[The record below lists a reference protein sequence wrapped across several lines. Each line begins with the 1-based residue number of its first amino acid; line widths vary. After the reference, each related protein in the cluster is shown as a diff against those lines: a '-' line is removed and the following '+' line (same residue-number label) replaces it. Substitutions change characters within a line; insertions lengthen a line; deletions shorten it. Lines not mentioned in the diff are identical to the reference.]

1 MMLTIPASAGEVIDK
16 LTILEIKLARIAEP
30 AKRANVA
37 REHAALAAAWAAA
50 LPDPAPLAALVAE
63 LRGVNET
70 LWEVED
76 EIREHERRGD
86 FGAAFVALARRVYRT
101 NDRRAALK
109 REINERLGSTLVE
122 EKSYAAY

>member
-1 MMLTIPASAGEVIDK
+1 MILTIPASAGEVIDK
-16 LTILEIKLARIAEP
+16 LTILDIKLARIADP

-37 REHAALAAAWAAA
+37 REHAALTAAWAAA
-50 LPDPAPLAALVAE
+50 VPHPAPLAALVAE
-63 LRGVNET
+63 LREVNET

-76 EIREHERRGD
+76 ELREHERRED
-86 FGAAFVALARRVYRT
+86 FGPAFVTLARSVYRT

-109 REINERLGSTLVE
+109 RAISEALGSTLVE